1 MAFDLLDALL
11 AVLAGDE
18 GVSGL
23 VDAGIHKFL
32 PLEKSEALLKSGN
45 RSMISCELQ
54 DWDGRNSSTEPVF
67 VVDIR
72 SRKGDDR
79 GAEYCSEIVSAVT
92 ELLRDGFGGLQISK
106 ILGTV
111 RYDKTM
117 VGHRCR
123 LAIYG
128 HIQPSISLSLA
139 VSPVSPQAAGSAII
153 LVATAN
159 PAEGLEYRFQLLGP
173 GTGSAWRDL
182 SGWISRNSFSW
193 RPEAAD
199 AGSSTIRVEV
209 RSGRSLPDA
218 EASIS
223 YAITAES
230 TNELPVISS
239 LTSSL
244 SSPRGQGT
252 KIDFIC
258 QAADADG
265 DPIYYRFHLI
275 GPGTALK
282 KKMVQ
287 DWSQKNAWSWT
298 PQAVDVGVNTIEVQ
312 IRDGNHAGSG
322 GYDASTTA
330 SFTVTSASAGTG
342 SLPTITSLTPSLAS
356 PRAAET
362 EMDIICIAADA
373 DNDPIYY
380 RFYLTGPG
388 TASKNKM
395 VQDWSQKNSW
405 HWKPL
410 AADVGVS
417 TITVEV
423 RDGNH
428 AGPGSC
434 DATTS
439 ISYTITT
446 ASGSGSGSLPTITS
460 LTPSLASPRGQG
472 TEVDFICIATDAD
485 NDPIYYRFCLTG
497 PGTVSKKKIVQDW
510 SQKNSWKW
518 TATKEDIG
526 ANTITVEIR
535 DGNHA
540 GQGSHDA
547 STTASYTISSNTAPT
562 INDVYCKESGTFCVG
577 DKIHLVALA
586 SDSDG
591 DLILYKFFRSSNG
604 VLWEVLT
611 DWQIESWIVYE
622 LDKTDYGA
630 LFIKAQVR
638 DGKHAGEESFDAEIS
653 SGQISVQRASLT
665 SVTPSL
671 TSPKAHETTIVFSAL
686 ANKTTKIYYRFWQ
699 KGPGTGSVWRDMT
712 GWQQKNS
719 WSWRTL
725 ACDVGTN
732 YVRAE
737 VCDDPDAWSD
747 GDTTSRRIDTTYT
760 IS

>member
-1 MAFDLLDALL
+1 MAFELLDALL
-11 AVLAGDE
+11 EALAGDE
-18 GVSGL
+18 GVSSL
-23 VDAGIHKFL
+23 VDAGVHKFL

-92 ELLRDGFGGLQISK
+92 ELLRDGFGGLQVSK

-123 LAIYG
+123 LAVYG

-139 VSPVSPQAAGSAII
+139 ASPASPQAAGSGIV

-193 RPEAAD
+193 KPEAAD

-230 TNELPVISS
+230 SNELPVISS
-239 LTSSL
+239 LSSSL
-244 SSPRGQGT
+244 ASPRGQDT
-252 KIDFIC
+252 KIEFIC
-258 QAADADG
+258 QATDAEG
-265 DPIYYRFHLI
+265 DPIYYRFYLT
-275 GPGTALK
+275 GPGTASK
-282 KKMVQ
+282 KKIVQ
-287 DWSQKNAWSWT
+287 DWSQKNAWPWT

-312 IRDGNHAGSG
+312 IRDGNHS
-322 GYDASTTA
+322 
-330 SFTVTSASAGTG
+330 
-342 SLPTITSLTPSLAS
+342 
-356 PRAAET
+356 
-362 EMDIICIAADA
+362 
-373 DNDPIYY
+373 
-380 RFYLTGPG
+380 
-388 TASKNKM
+388 
-395 VQDWSQKNSW
+395 
-405 HWKPL
+405 
-410 AADVGVS
+410 
-417 TITVEV
+417 
-423 RDGNH
+423 
-428 AGPGSC
+428 GPGSY
-434 DATTS
+434 DATIG
-439 ISYTITT
+439 ISYTITA
-446 ASGSGSGSLPTITS
+446 ASGGGSGSPPTISS
-460 LTPSLASPRGQG
+460 LTPTLASPRGQG
-472 TEVDFICIATDAD
+472 TDIEFICIAADAD

-547 STTASYTISSNTAPT
+547 TTSVSYTISSNTAPT

-671 TSPKAHETTIVFSAL
+671 ASPKAHETTIVFSAL

-732 YVRAE
+732 YVRVE
-737 VCDDPDAWSD
+737 VCDDPDTWNDS
-747 GDTTSRRIDTTYT
+747 DTTSRRIDTTYT